1 MDKLFR
7 INQVLERYFQQHPNS
22 GRIMAKDLMP
32 TFIREGVF
40 SKDHR
45 NGLPIRKVLRELDKK
60 KQLHKIPYVI
70 ADRKAVNTNW
80 FFAPVNH
87 SKQPTITTESLP
99 ENVDLKTTSSPNN
112 RTKNGRT
119 NTRNH
124 SDEHYIIDLCDE
136 VAGVSSLRQHKFSF
150 LQGDPGIRGNRA
162 ALPVDAWYESL
173 NLVVEYHERQHT
185 EAVKVFDKRSTVS
198 GVSRGEQRKIYDQ
211 RRISVLDE
219 NKIALVILSVNEFDH
234 DSSKR
239 LRRNR
244 EKDLATVRCKL
255 TPFIKGSQKDAD

>member
-1 MDKLFR
+1 MDKHFR
-7 INQVLERYFQQHPNS
+7 INQVLERYFQQHPKS

-40 SKDHR
+40 SKDDQ
-45 NGLPIRKVLRELDKK
+45 NGLPIRNVLRELDKK

-80 FFAPVNH
+80 FFAPVNR
-87 SKQPTITTESLP
+87 SKQPTESLP

-112 RTKNGRT
+112 RTKKSRT
-119 NTRNH
+119 NPRNH

-136 VAGVSSLRQHKFSF
+136 VAGVKALRQHNFSF
-150 LQGDPGIRGNRA
+150 LLGDPGIRGNRA

-173 NLVVEYHERQHT
+173 NLVVEYHERQHS
-185 EAVKVFDKRSTVS
+185 EAVRVFDKRSTVS

-255 TPFIKGSQKDAD
+255 TPFIKERNKDADY